1 MIDDMALVTA
11 WRDGDREAGAQL
23 FDRYYASIARFFRN
37 KVGPQSADLV
47 QSTFLQCFEGLGR
60 MHSSNF
66 RSYLFAI
73 ACNLLRK
80 HYRGKSRNRVDFGS
94 VSVHDLDPSPSSVLA
109 RDHRQRR
116 LLEALRRIPIDL
128 QIVLELFYWE
138 SMTAAMIAEA
148 LEIPVGTAKTRIR
161 RARQLLHAQMLA
173 LEAEG
178 IRADY
183 TLDDLDAW
191 ARELRDEPSSPTA
204 RSPTDDG

>member
-1 MIDDMALVTA
+1 MTMIDDMALVTA

-80 HYRGKSRNRVDFGS
+80 HYLLDEDNRTYGFYLWRSREAAERAHGS
-94 VSVHDLDPSPSSVLA
+94 EF
-109 RDHRQRR
+109 RQR
-116 LLEALRRIPIDL
+116 
-128 QIVLELFYWE
+128 V
-138 SMTAAMIAEA
+138 
-148 LEIPVGTAKTRIR
+148 
-161 RARQLLHAQMLA
+161 
-173 LEAEG
+173 
-178 IRADY
+178 
-183 TLDDLDAW
+183 
-191 ARELRDEPSSPTA
+191 RERFGCEPSISYYDALLVLDNLNGEVSEDLGGPVSA
-204 RSPTDDG
+204 P